1 MAEELVQRGSY
12 DEVRCLIRSRFKWLG
27 GVSGITPVRATLG
40 DLERLW
46 KALDGV
52 THVYHLGGVTRA
64 PDWRTFQKNNVQAT
78 LTLLGAVAQAAPGT
92 IERVVVTSSLAAVG
106 RGAEDVADETAPLDP
121 VSRYGK
127 SKAQMEQA
135 LAERHDM
142 TASFHEK
149 LPITVV
155 RPPAVYGPRDADL
168 FDFFQAV
175 DRRVCPV
182 VGGGDGRVSLV
193 YAKDLAR
200 GIAEAAEA
208 ENTAG
213 ETYFLG
219 GRAQSCTWNEVK
231 AAATDA
237 LGHGALTVPVPGPLV
252 GAVGAASEAWGWLS
266 GSYPPLNREKAREIR
281 HACTVCSSEKA
292 RADFGYAPATS
303 LAEGVAET
311 IRWYREEEWL

>member
-1 MAEELVQRGSY
+1 M
-12 DEVRCLIRSRFKWLG
+12 
-27 GVSGITPVRATLG
+27 SGITPVRAELS

-46 KALDGV
+46 EALDGA

-64 PDWRTFQKNNVQAT
+64 TDWRTFQENNVQAT
-78 LTLLGAVAQAAPGT
+78 LTLLGAVAQAAPGV
-92 IERVVVTSSLAAVG
+92 ERVLVTSSLAAVG
-106 RGAEDVADETAPLDP
+106 RGAEGVADETAPLDP

-142 TASFHEK
+142 TASFHER

-193 YAKDLAR
+193 FVKDLAR
-200 GIAEAAEA
+200 GIADAAES
-208 ENTAG
+208 EGTAG
-213 ETYFLG
+213 ETYFLSG
-219 GRAQSCTWNEVK
+219 PQQAYTWNEVK

-237 LGHGALTVPVPGPLV
+237 LGHGALTLPVPGPLV
-252 GAVGAASEAWGWLS
+252 GAVGAASEAWGRLS
-266 GSYPPLNREKAREIR
+266 GSYPPLNRDKAREIR
-281 HACTVCSSEKA
+281 HACKVCTSEKA
-292 RADFGYAPATS
+292 REAFGYAPRVP

-311 IRWYREEEWL
+311 IRWYEAEGWL